1 MNNAKNS
8 IAPTIL
14 VIFGATGDLIAR
26 KIAPALFYLY
36 KAGKLPTMFR
46 VVGVARRELT
56 DEMFREHLRTS
67 FTKYIGDRDKDS
79 DPTEFLTS
87 FVYHQGLLDVDECYI
102 SLAEHL
108 ENIDEEWGVC
118 TNKLFYLAVPP
129 ELYKGIFEHLATS
142 GLTVP
147 CGGEG
152 GWIPLEV
159 ARARS
164 APLPLTGWT
173 RVLVE
178 KPFGSDLKTAVEL
191 DELLGTLFKE
201 TQIYRIDHYLAKEM
215 IQNVLSF
222 RFANNLFE
230 DNWNSK
236 HIERIDI
243 RFFET
248 LGVEERGAFYD
259 SVGALVD
266 VGQNHVLQML
276 ALVTMERPHSYDAQ
290 AIREERARVL
300 KHLVDV
306 TENDASKKTFRAQYN
321 GYRTIKGVDPD
332 SITETYFKVMTSL
345 NLPRW
350 EGIPVMFEGGK
361 RMGEVKKEI
370 VITFKHPE
378 PCLCPTNSEEHYKN
392 KVVIG
397 LEPQEGI
404 TIQFWS
410 KRPGLDFEMEERTFD
425 FVLRKDKRGVQ
436 YVEEYE
442 KLLLDCI
449 AGEQMLFVSTDE
461 VKATWSFID
470 PIVKTWKKG
479 TDIVPIHTYVPD
491 SNTIVE
497 EAKIIEDNTN
507 HSAVR

>member
-1 MNNAKNS
+1 MNNMTS
-8 IAPTIL
+8 GIAPTIL

-36 KAGKLPTMFR
+36 KAGKLPKMFR
-46 VVGVARRELT
+46 VVGVARREFT
-56 DEMFREHLRTS
+56 DETFREHLRLS
-67 FTKYIGDRDKDS
+67 FAKYIGGQDGES

-87 FVYHQGLLDVDECYI
+87 FVYHKGLLDADECYV
-102 SLAEHL
+102 SLAERL
-108 ENIDEEWGVC
+108 QKIDEEWGVC

-129 ELYKGIFEHLATS
+129 ELYKGIFEHLAVS

-152 GWIPLEV
+152 E
-159 ARARS
+159 
-164 APLPLTGWT
+164 GWT

-191 DELLGTLFKE
+191 DTLLGELFNE
-201 TQIYRIDHYLAKEM
+201 RQIYRIDHYLAKEM
-215 IQNVLSF
+215 IQNILSF

-259 SVGALVD
+259 GVGALVD

-276 ALVTMERPHSYDAQ
+276 ALVTMERPRSYDAE
-290 AIREERARVL
+290 AIREERARIL
-300 KHLVDV
+300 EHLVSMSEEDI
-306 TENDASKKTFRAQYN
+306 AHKTFRAQYD
-321 GYRTIKGVDPD
+321 GYTLIKGVDAQ
-332 SITETYFKVMTSL
+332 STTETYFKVLTSMDT
-345 NLPRW
+345 PRFR
-350 EGIPVMFEGGK
+350 GVPITFEGGK
-361 RMGEVKKEI
+361 RMGGVKKEI
-370 VITFKHPE
+370 VVTFKHPE
-378 PCLCPTNSEEHYKN
+378 PCLCPKNGEEHYKN
-392 KVVIG
+392 KVIIG
-397 LEPQEGI
+397 LEPNEGI

-410 KRPGLDFEMEERTFD
+410 KKPGLDFEMEERTFD
-425 FVLRKDKRGVQ
+425 FVLRKERRGVQ

-449 AGEQMLFVSTDE
+449 LGEQMLFVSTDE
-461 VKATWSFID
+461 VKAMWSFID

-479 TDIVPIHTYVPD
+479 GDTTPLYKYMPD
-491 SNTIVE
+491 TNTIVE
-497 EAKIIEDNTN
+497 KAKTIEL
-507 HSAVR
+507 

>member
-1 MNNAKNS
+1 MQKN
-8 IAPTIL
+8 IDGCGDGLTPTIL

-36 KAGKLPTMFR
+36 KARKLPTTFR
-46 VVGVARRELT
+46 VVGLARRELS
-56 DEMFREHLRTS
+56 DEMFREHLRS
-67 FTKYIGDRDKDS
+67 AFLKYVGDQDKES
-79 DPTEFLTS
+79 DPTNFLNS
-87 FVYHQGLLDVDECYI
+87 FVYHQGFLDTDSCYI
-102 SLAEHL
+102 SLAKRL
-108 ENIDEEWGVC
+108 KDIDEEWGIC

-142 GLTVP
+142 GLTIP
-147 CGGEG
+147 CGGEEEG
-152 GWIPLEV
+152 RIPLEV
-159 ARARS
+159 AMARS
-164 APLPLTGWT
+164 TPLPLTGWT

-178 KPFGSDLKTAVEL
+178 KPFGSNLKTAIEL

-201 TQIYRIDHYLAKEM
+201 TQVYRIDHYLAKEM

-230 DNWNSK
+230 DNWNAK

-259 SVGALVD
+259 GVGALVD

-276 ALVTMERPHSYDAQ
+276 ALVTMERPRAYGAE

-300 KHLVDV
+300 EHLVSITEGDV
-306 TENDASKKTFRAQYN
+306 VKKTFRAQYK
-321 GYRTIKGVDPD
+321 GYASIKGVDPR
-332 SITETYFKVMTSL
+332 SITETYFKIMTTL
-345 NLPRW
+345 NVPRW
-350 EGIPVMFEGGK
+350 EGVPIMLEGGK
-361 RMGEVKKEI
+361 RMGEIKKEI

-378 PCLCPTNSEEHYKN
+378 PCLCPITEGRHYKN

-410 KRPGLDFEMEERTFD
+410 KKPGLDFVMEERAFD
-425 FVLRKDKRGVQ
+425 FVLRKNRQGIQ

-449 AGEQMLFVSTDE
+449 LGEQILFVSTDE
-461 VKATWSFID
+461 VVAMWSFID
-470 PIVKTWKKG
+470 PIVRAWKG
-479 TDIVPIHTYVPD
+479 GIDVIPLHTYVPD
-491 SNTIVE
+491 TNTIIE
-497 EAKIIEDNTN
+497 EGKKIE
-507 HSAVR
+507 